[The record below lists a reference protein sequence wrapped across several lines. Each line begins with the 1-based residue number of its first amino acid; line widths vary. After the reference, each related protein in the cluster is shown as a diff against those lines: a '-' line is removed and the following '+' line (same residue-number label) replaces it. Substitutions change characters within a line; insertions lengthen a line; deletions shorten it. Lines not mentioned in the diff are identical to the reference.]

1 MKRIRFNTKVGTS
14 RGLGAYRNK
23 GSDYLE
29 LAPKYR
35 TLYERGRTDIIS
47 ASINYSAI
55 PSCASSGYMPTAKI
69 WQEIDKS
76 TYIWDRLAWLH
87 EEVEGWTRSN
97 LERARLVYQYITN
110 EHGIEYFDNMY
121 TPVYYDNIGIGT
133 MKDFTVFAQALMSDA
148 ARKKSMELYNYAFR
162 TLKDGR
168 HVLYARNGWLRTFKS
183 GLDIINYYKMASKRN
198 FKKVYGF

>member
-1 MKRIRFNTKVGTS
+1 MKRIRFNAKVGTS

-35 TLYERGRTDIIS
+35 TLYERGQTDVIS
-47 ASINYSAI
+47 ASIDYSAI

-76 TYIWDRLAWLH
+76 AYTWNKSAWLH
-87 EEVEGWTRSN
+87 DDIEGWTRYS
-97 LERARLVYQYITN
+97 LERARKVYEHITN

-121 TPVYYDNIGIGT
+121 TPVFYDNISIGI
-133 MKDFTVFAQALMSDA
+133 MKDFAAFAQSLMFDKA
-148 ARKKSMELYNYAFR
+148 GKHSMELYNYAFR

-168 HVLYARNGWLRTFKS
+168 NVLYARTLWLKTFKV
-183 GLDIINYYKMASKRN
+183 GIDIINYYKIARKRN

>member
-1 MKRIRFNTKVGTS
+1 MKKFRFNTKVGTS

-35 TLYERGRTDIIS
+35 TLYERGQSDVIS
-47 ASINYSAI
+47 ASIDYSAI
-55 PSCASSGYMPTAKI
+55 PSCCGSYMPTAKI

-76 TYIWDRLAWLH
+76 AYIWNRSAWLH
-87 EEVEGWTRSN
+87 ADIEGWTRYN
-97 LERARLVYQYITN
+97 LERAKKVFDYLVK
-110 EHGIEYFDNMY
+110 EHGMDYFNYMY
-121 TPVYYDNIGIGT
+121 TPVFYDNIGIGI
-133 MKDFTVFAQALMSDA
+133 MKDFPAFAQALMFDA
-148 ARKKSMELYNYAFR
+148 AGKKSMELYNYAFR

-168 HVLYARNGWLRTFKS
+168 QVLYARTLWLKTFKV
-183 GLDIINYYKMASKRN
+183 GIDIINYYKIARKRN

>member
-35 TLYERGRTDIIS
+35 TLCERSQSDVIS
-47 ASINYSAI
+47 ASIDYSAI
-55 PSCASSGYMPTAKI
+55 PSCCGSYMPTAKI

-76 TYIWDRLAWLH
+76 AYIWNRSAWLH
-87 EEVEGWTRSN
+87 EDVEGWTRNN

-110 EHGIEYFDNMY
+110 EHGIECFDNMY
-121 TPVYYDNIGIGT
+121 TPVYYDNIGSGI
-133 MKDFTVFAQALMSDA
+133 MKDFAAFAQALMFDA
-148 ARKKSMELYNYAFR
+148 AGKKSMELYNYAFR

>member
-35 TLYERGRTDIIS
+35 TLCERSQSDVIS
-47 ASINYSAI
+47 ASIDYSAI
-55 PSCASSGYMPTAKI
+55 PSCCGSYMPTAKI

-76 TYIWDRLAWLH
+76 AYIWNRLAWLH
-87 EEVEGWTRSN
+87 EDVEGWTRNN

-110 EHGIEYFDNMY
+110 EHGIECFDNMY
-121 TPVYYDNIGIGT
+121 TPVYYDNIGSGI
-133 MKDFTVFAQALMSDA
+133 MKDFAAFAQALMFDA
-148 ARKKSMELYNYAFR
+148 AGKKSMELYNYAFR

-168 HVLYARNGWLRTFKS
+168 HVLYARNGWLKTFKS

>member
-29 LAPKYR
+29 LATKYR
-35 TLYERGRTDIIS
+35 TLCERGRIDAIS
-47 ASINYSAI
+47 ASIDYSTI
-55 PSCASSGYMPTAKI
+55 PSCSSYGYMPTSKI
-69 WQEIDKS
+69 WQKIDETAYVWSKS
-76 TYIWDRLAWLH
+76 SWLH
-87 EEVEGWTRSN
+87 TDIDVWTRNS
-97 LERARLVYQYITN
+97 LKKARDVYDYMIK
-110 EHGIEYFDNMY
+110 EYSIEYFNEMY
-121 TPVYYDNIGIGT
+121 TPVLYDNIEIGIA
-133 MKDFTVFAQALMSDA
+133 KDFATFAQTLMFDTA
-148 ARKKSMELYNYAFR
+148 GKKSMELYNYAFR

-168 HVLYARNGWLRTFKS
+168 NVLYARNKWLRTFKS

>member
-1 MKRIRFNTKVGTS
+1 MKRHRFNTKVGTS

-35 TLYERGRTDIIS
+35 TLCERGRTDIIS
-47 ASINYSAI
+47 ASIDYSAI
-55 PSCASSGYMPTAKI
+55 PSCCGSYMTTAKI

-76 TYIWDRLAWLH
+76 AYIWNRSAWLH
-87 EEVEGWTRSN
+87 DDIEVWTRN
-97 LERARLVYQYITN
+97 NIERSRKVYDYYIT
-110 EHGIEYFDNMY
+110 EYGVDYFNFMY
-121 TPVYYDNIGIGT
+121 TPVFYDNIGIGI
-133 MKDFTVFAQALMSDA
+133 MKDFAAFAQALMFDTA
-148 ARKKSMELYNYAFR
+148 GKKSMELYNYAFR

-168 HVLYARNGWLRTFKS
+168 HVLYARNGWLKTFKS

>member
-35 TLYERGRTDIIS
+35 TLCERGQTDVIS
-47 ASINYSAI
+47 ASIDYSAI

-69 WQEIDKS
+69 WQKIDETAYVWSKS
-76 TYIWDRLAWLH
+76 AWLH
-87 EEVEGWTRSN
+87 ADIYVWTRKSLKN
-97 LERARLVYQYITN
+97 ASDVYNYMIK
-110 EHGIEYFDNMY
+110 EYSIEYFNEMY
-121 TPVYYDNIGIGT
+121 TPVLYDNIEIGIT
-133 MKDFTVFAQALMSDA
+133 KDFPKFAQALMFDA
-148 ARKKSMELYNYAFR
+148 AGKKSMELYNYAFR

-168 HVLYARNGWLRTFKS
+168 QVLYARNGWLKTFKS
-183 GLDIINYYKMASKRN
+183 GLDIINYYKIASKRN

>member
-14 RGLGAYRNK
+14 RGIGAYRNK

-35 TLYERGRTDIIS
+35 TLCERSQLDVIS
-47 ASINYSAI
+47 ASIDYSAI
-55 PSCASSGYMPTAKI
+55 PSCCGSYMPTAKI

-121 TPVYYDNIGIGT
+121 TPVYYDNIGIGI
-133 MKDFTVFAQALMSDA
+133 MKDFAAFAQALMSDA

>member
-35 TLYERGRTDIIS
+35 TLCERGQSNVIS
-47 ASINYSAI
+47 ASIDYSAI
-55 PSCASSGYMPTAKI
+55 PSCCGSYMPTAKI

-76 TYIWDRLAWLH
+76 AYIWNRLAWLH
-87 EEVEGWTRSN
+87 EDVEGWTRNN

-110 EHGIEYFDNMY
+110 EHGIECFDNMY
-121 TPVYYDNIGIGT
+121 TPVYYDNIGSGI
-133 MKDFTVFAQALMSDA
+133 MKDFAAFAQALMFDA
-148 ARKKSMELYNYAFR
+148 AGKKSMELYNYAFR

>member
-1 MKRIRFNTKVGTS
+1 MKQYRFNTKVGTS

-35 TLYERGRTDIIS
+35 TLCERGRTDIIS
-47 ASINYSAI
+47 ASIDYSAI
-55 PSCASSGYMPTAKI
+55 PSCASCGYMPTAKI

-76 TYIWDRLAWLH
+76 AYIWNKSAWLH
-87 EEVEGWTRSN
+87 DDISVWTRNSI
-97 LERARLVYQYITN
+97 ERAREVFYYLVK
-110 EHGIEYFDNMY
+110 EHGMDYFDYMY
-121 TPVYYDNIGIGT
+121 TPVFYDNFGVGI
-133 MKDFTVFAQALMSDA
+133 MKDFATFAQTLMFDA
-148 ARKKSMELYNYAFR
+148 AGKKSMELYNYAFR

-168 HVLYARNGWLRTFKS
+168 QVLYARNGWLRTFRS
-183 GLDIINYYKMASKRN
+183 GLDIINYYKIASKRN

>member
-35 TLYERGRTDIIS
+35 TLCERGQSNVIS
-47 ASINYSAI
+47 ASIDYSAI
-55 PSCASSGYMPTAKI
+55 PSCCGSYMPTAKI

-76 TYIWDRLAWLH
+76 AYIWNRLAWLH
-87 EEVEGWTRSN
+87 EDVEGWTRNN

-110 EHGIEYFDNMY
+110 EHGIECFNNMY
-121 TPVYYDNIGIGT
+121 TPVYYDNIGSGI
-133 MKDFTVFAQALMSDA
+133 MKDFAAFAQALMFDA
-148 ARKKSMELYNYAFR
+148 AGKKSMELYNYAFR

>member
-1 MKRIRFNTKVGTS
+1 MKQFRFNTKVGTS
-14 RGLGAYRNK
+14 RGLGVFRNR

-35 TLYERGRTDIIS
+35 DMYQRKRTDMI
-47 ASINYSAI
+47 ASTIDYYTTIADG
-55 PSCASSGYMPTAKI
+55 SSYMPTAKV

-76 TYIWDRLAWLH
+76 AYIWNRLAWLH
-87 EEVEGWTRSN
+87 EDVEGWTRNN

-110 EHGIEYFDNMY
+110 EHGIECFDNMY
-121 TPVYYDNIGIGT
+121 TPVYYDNIGSGI
-133 MKDFTVFAQALMSDA
+133 MKDFAAFAQALMFDA
-148 ARKKSMELYNYAFR
+148 AGKKSMELYNYAFR

>member
-35 TLYERGRTDIIS
+35 TLYERGQSDVIS
-47 ASINYSAI
+47 ASIDYSAI
-55 PSCASSGYMPTAKI
+55 PSCCGSYMPTAKI
-69 WQEIDKS
+69 WKEIDES
-76 TYIWDRLAWLH
+76 AYIWNRYAWLH
-87 EEVEGWTRSN
+87 EDIEGWTRNS
-97 LERARLVYQYITN
+97 LERARKVYEYITN
-110 EHGIEYFDNMY
+110 EHGMDYFNYMY
-121 TPVYYDNIGIGT
+121 TPVFYDNIGIGI
-133 MKDFTVFAQALMSDA
+133 MKDFATFAQSLMFDKA
-148 ARKKSMELYNYAFR
+148 GKRSMELYNYAFR

-168 HVLYARNGWLRTFKS
+168 NVLYARNGWLRTFKS
-183 GLDIINYYKMASKRN
+183 GLDIINYYNIASKRN

>member
-35 TLYERGRTDIIS
+35 TLCERSQSDVIS
-47 ASINYSAI
+47 ASIDYSAI
-55 PSCASSGYMPTAKI
+55 PSCCGSYMPTAKI

-76 TYIWDRLAWLH
+76 AYIWNRLAWLH
-87 EEVEGWTRSN
+87 EDVEGWTRNN

-110 EHGIEYFDNMY
+110 EHGIECFNNMY
-121 TPVYYDNIGIGT
+121 TPVYYDNIGSGI
-133 MKDFTVFAQALMSDA
+133 MKDFAAFAQALMFDA
-148 ARKKSMELYNYAFR
+148 AGKKSMELYNYAFR

>member
-35 TLYERGRTDIIS
+35 TLCERSQSDVIS
-47 ASINYSAI
+47 ASIDYSAI
-55 PSCASSGYMPTAKI
+55 PSCCGSYMPTAKI

-76 TYIWDRLAWLH
+76 AYIWNRLAWLH
-87 EEVEGWTRSN
+87 EDVEGWTRNN

-110 EHGIEYFDNMY
+110 EHGIECFDNMY
-121 TPVYYDNIGIGT
+121 TPVYYDNIGSGI
-133 MKDFTVFAQALMSDA
+133 MKDFAAFAQALMFDA
-148 ARKKSMELYNYAFR
+148 AGKKSMELYNYAFR

>member
-35 TLYERGRTDIIS
+35 TLCERGQSDVIS
-47 ASINYSAI
+47 ASIDYSAI
-55 PSCASSGYMPTAKI
+55 PSCCGSYMPTAKI

-183 GLDIINYYKMASKRN
+183 GLDIINYYRMASKRN

>member
-1 MKRIRFNTKVGTS
+1 MKHIRFNTKVGTS

-35 TLYERGRTDIIS
+35 TLCERSQSDVIS
-47 ASINYSAI
+47 ASIDYSAI
-55 PSCASSGYMPTAKI
+55 PSCCGGYMPTAKI

-76 TYIWDRLAWLH
+76 AYIWNKLAWLY
-87 EEVEGWTRSN
+87 EDVEGWTRNN

-110 EHGIEYFDNMY
+110 EHGIECFDNMY
-121 TPVYYDNIGIGT
+121 TPVYYDNIGSGI
-133 MKDFTVFAQALMSDA
+133 MKDFAAFAQALMFDA
-148 ARKKSMELYNYAFR
+148 AGKKSMELYNYAFR

>member
-1 MKRIRFNTKVGTS
+1 MKHIRFNTKVGTS

-35 TLYERGRTDIIS
+35 TLCERGQTDVIS
-47 ASINYSAI
+47 ASIDYSVI

-69 WQEIDKS
+69 WKEIDKS
-76 TYIWDRLAWLH
+76 AYIWNRSAWLH
-87 EEVEGWTRSN
+87 DDIESWTRN
-97 LERARLVYQYITN
+97 NIERARKVYDYYIL
-110 EHGIEYFDNMY
+110 EYGMDYFNYMY
-121 TPVYYDNIGIGT
+121 TPVFYDNIGIGI
-133 MKDFTVFAQALMSDA
+133 MKDFAAFAQALMFDA
-148 ARKKSMELYNYAFR
+148 AGKKSMELYNYAFR

-183 GLDIINYYKMASKRN
+183 GLDIINYYKIASKRN